1 MAMDSLIIALPSQM
15 ILDIRRMVAIK
26 IPFQGV
32 LGDVPVYGF
41 ELSFASNNM
50 IVVIALPEGSAGGS
64 KGSVDLLGGLVFV
77 VGHNLTKRGHAF
89 PFGINIE

>member
-1 MAMDSLIIALPSQM
+1 M

-32 LGDVPVYGF
+32 VGNVPADGV
-41 ELSFASNNM
+41 ELSFASNDM
-50 IVVIALPEGSAGGS
+50 IEIIALPERRAGGS

-77 VGHNLTKRGHAF
+77 VGDNLTKRGPAF
-89 PFGINIE
+89 PFGINIDYGRRLSYM